1 MSRDFVPPQKSATQI
16 PIYFLEPTNE
26 LTREHLINSRLR
38 KKDEDIYQHIELE
51 EFKKKLKSVRE
62 ENVRNMEKNVEKI
75 QILLKEK
82 GIKSYYA
89 ENAKDAAG
97 FIKDTLKES
106 KINAI
111 CINNSSVVRE
121 VISEMDYDVQ
131 IMDTYNPKSREIED
145 TDSLKYWE
153 LPELIEEN
161 LWNSFDITE
170 SKYKDKYGFANLFGV
185 NAISSEDG
193 SIFFVQHFD
202 NISDF
207 LKSAKKTILVIGIEK
222 ITKDRK
228 QALFISKSAA
238 LFGLRSVILGVLSK
252 GTKYQKISIDEA
264 KARFKKDEEQDSNDI
279 RVIILDNGRKELL
292 KGKFEE
298 FLHCINCRACGSV
311 CPRSLLTQEEE
322 LITPRELIHLRITRG
337 LNETVEH
344 GLYNCSLCGGCK
356 IVCPLS
362 IPLPDFLKDIRA
374 QVVENNLVPK
384 KHLALGEN
392 VKTYGNPYGKGD
404 QPDKK

>member
-1 MSRDFVPPQKSATQI
+1 MSGDFTLPLKSSEQF

-26 LTREHLINSRLR
+26 LMRKHIINSRLR
-38 KKDEDIYQHIELE
+38 KREEDRYQHIELE
-51 EFKKKLKSVRE
+51 EFKKKLKSIRE
-62 ENVRNMEKNVEKI
+62 ENVRDMEKNVEKI

-89 ENAKDAAG
+89 ENTKDAARY
-97 FIKDTLKES
+97 IKDTLNKS
-106 KINAI
+106 KISTI

-121 VISEMDYDVQ
+121 VIPEIDDDLE
-131 IMDTYNPKSREIED
+131 IMDTYNPKSREIEN

-153 LPELIEEN
+153 LPELVEES
-161 LWNSFDITE
+161 LWNSFDIIE

-202 NISDF
+202 NISEF

-222 ITKDRK
+222 IVKDRE

-238 LFGLRSVILGVLSK
+238 LFGLKSIILGILSK
-252 GTKYQKISIDEA
+252 GTKFQKISIDEA
-264 KARFKKDEEQDSNDI
+264 KAKFKKDEELGVSNI
-279 RVIILDNGRKELL
+279 HVIILDNGRKELL
-292 KGKFEE
+292 KSEFEE

-311 CPRSLLTQEEE
+311 CPRSLLTKEEE
-322 LITPRELIHLRITRG
+322 FITPRELIYLRITKG
-337 LNETVEH
+337 LKETVDH

-356 IVCPLS
+356 IACPLS
-362 IPLPDFLKDIRA
+362 IPLPDFLKNIRA
-374 QVVENNLVPK
+374 QVVEESLVPK
-384 KHLALGEN
+384 KHLTLGKN
-392 VKTYGNPYGKGD
+392 VKIFGNPYGKGD